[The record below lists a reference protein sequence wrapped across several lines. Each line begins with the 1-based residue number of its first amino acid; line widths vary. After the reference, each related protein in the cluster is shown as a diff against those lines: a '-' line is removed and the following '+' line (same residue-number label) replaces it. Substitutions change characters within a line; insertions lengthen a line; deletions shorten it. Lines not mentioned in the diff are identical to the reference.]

1 MGCVSM
7 CGLVFTVSAVLANKR
22 THYRLNR
29 KAQRSGLNVCFLF
42 GLLHSEAAMVEI
54 HVKLLSDKKV
64 CRSQQHGAKRY
75 QTKLYEYW
83 QQ

>member
-1 MGCVSM
+1 MSR
-7 CGLVFTVSAVLANKR
+7 LVLRTEVDKDRTKKMTELDIQVKR
-22 THYRLNR
+22 TTL
-29 KAQRSGLNVCFLF
+29 V
-42 GLLHSEAAMVEI
+42 HSEAAMVEI

-64 CRSQQHGAKRY
+64 CRSQQHGTKQC